1 MATVGDDYL
10 TNPVTQIKWGLQY
23 IKSSYGTPC
32 GAWSAWQGRSPHW
45 Y

>member
-1 MATVGDDYL
+1 MGSVGADWR

-23 IKSSYGTPC
+23 IRSSYGTPC
-32 GAWSAWQGRSPHW
+32 NAWDQWQSRSLHW